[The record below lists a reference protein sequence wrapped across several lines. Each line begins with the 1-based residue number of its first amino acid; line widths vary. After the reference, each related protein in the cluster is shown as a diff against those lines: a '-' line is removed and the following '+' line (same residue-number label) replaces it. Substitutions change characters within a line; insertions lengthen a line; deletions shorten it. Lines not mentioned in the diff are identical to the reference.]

1 MSDIQKFTC
10 NICTRQFSR
19 KYNLK
24 IHIRSKHDH
33 SDLNFSCY
41 LCRKN
46 FKNQA
51 TYLDHIDQ
59 HKEGLSFVLY
69 KKAFDKTIII
79 YRKKLKDYFAL
90 NQIMNELEDI
100 QSLFQAQLL
109 QYPKFK
115 INILIQVEYILKGND
130 NKTIEKEIF
139 NIRSSNFIIS
149 KIIFKI
155 IKKIVKK
162 VISKHLIEIIEKEK
176 EMNLS
181 RSGWI
186 SNKLILIDITFHK
199 INLLI

>member
-10 NICTRQFSR
+10 NICTRKFSR

-149 KIIFKI
+149 KIISKQI
-155 IKKIVKK
+155 MKK
-162 VISKHLIEIIEKEK
+162 VISKHLLEILDKEK
-176 EMNLS
+176 DMNLS

-199 INLLI
+199 INLLL

>member
-10 NICTRQFSR
+10 NICTRKFSR

-149 KIIFKI
+149 KIIS
-155 IKKIVKK
+155 KKIMKK

-199 INLLI
+199 INLLL

>member
-10 NICTRQFSR
+10 NICTRKFSR

-149 KIIFKI
+149 KIIS
-155 IKKIVKK
+155 KKIMKK

-199 INLLI
+199 LNLLV

>member
-10 NICTRQFSR
+10 NICTRKFSR

-46 FKNQA
+46 LKNQA

-149 KIIFKI
+149 KIIS
-155 IKKIVKK
+155 KKIMKK

>member
-10 NICTRQFSR
+10 NICTRKFSR

-90 NQIMNELEDI
+90 NQIMNELEHI

-149 KIIFKI
+149 KIIS
-155 IKKIVKK
+155 KKIMKK

-199 INLLI
+199 INLLV

>member
-10 NICTRQFSR
+10 NICTRKFSR

-149 KIIFKI
+149 KIISKQI
-155 IKKIVKK
+155 MKK
-162 VISKHLIEIIEKEK
+162 VISKHLLEILDKEK

>member
-149 KIIFKI
+149 KIIS
-155 IKKIVKK
+155 KKIMKK

-199 INLLI
+199 INLLL

>member
-109 QYPKFK
+109 QYTKFK

-149 KIIFKI
+149 KIIS
-155 IKKIVKK
+155 KKIMKK

>member
-149 KIIFKI
+149 KIISTQI
-155 IKKIVKK
+155 MKK

>member
-149 KIIFKI
+149 KIIS
-155 IKKIVKK
+155 KKIMKK

>member
-10 NICTRQFSR
+10 NICTRKFSR

-149 KIIFKI
+149 KIIS
-155 IKKIVKK
+155 KKIMKK

-199 INLLI
+199 FNLLL

>member
-1 MSDIQKFTC
+1 
-10 NICTRQFSR
+10 
-19 KYNLK
+19 
-24 IHIRSKHDH
+24 
-33 SDLNFSCY
+33 
-41 LCRKN
+41 
-46 FKNQA
+46 
-51 TYLDHIDQ
+51 
-59 HKEGLSFVLY
+59 
-69 KKAFDKTIII
+69 
-79 YRKKLKDYFAL
+79 
-90 NQIMNELEDI
+90 MNELEDI
-100 QSLFQAQLL
+100 QSLFTVQLL

-149 KIIFKI
+149 KIIS
-155 IKKIVKK
+155 KKIMKK

-186 SNKLILIDITFHK
+186 SNKLILIDIIFHK

>member
-10 NICTRQFSR
+10 NICTRKFSR

-149 KIIFKI
+149 KIISKQI
-155 IKKIVKK
+155 MKK
-162 VISKHLIEIIEKEK
+162 VISKHLLEILDKEID
-176 EMNLS
+176 MNLS

>member
-1 MSDIQKFTC
+1 MTDIYKFTC
-10 NICTRQFSR
+10 NICTRTFSR
-19 KYNLK
+19 KYNVK

-90 NQIMNELEDI
+90 NQIMNDLEDI
-100 QSLFQAQLL
+100 QSLFQARLL

-149 KIIFKI
+149 KIIS
-155 IKKIVKK
+155 KKIMKK

>member
-10 NICTRQFSR
+10 NICTRKFSR

-115 INILIQVEYILKGND
+115 INILIPVEYILKGND

-139 NIRSSNFIIS
+139 NIRSSNFIMS
-149 KIIFKI
+149 KIMS
-155 IKKIVKK
+155 KKIMKK

-199 INLLI
+199 INLLL

>member
-10 NICTRQFSR
+10 NICTRKFSR

-139 NIRSSNFIIS
+139 NIRSSNFIMS
-149 KIIFKI
+149 KIIS
-155 IKKIVKK
+155 KKIMKK

>member
-10 NICTRQFSR
+10 NICTRKFSR

-149 KIIFKI
+149 KILSKQIM
-155 IKKIVKK
+155 KK
-162 VISKHLIEIIEKEK
+162 VISKHLLELLEKEK
-176 EMNLS
+176 DMNLS

-199 INLLI
+199 INLLV

>member
-10 NICTRQFSR
+10 NICTRKFSR

-90 NQIMNELEDI
+90 NQIMNDLEDI
-100 QSLFQAQLL
+100 QSLFQARLL

-149 KIIFKI
+149 KIIS
-155 IKKIVKK
+155 KKIMKK

>member
-100 QSLFQAQLL
+100 QSLFTVQLL

-149 KIIFKI
+149 KIIS
-155 IKKIVKK
+155 KKIMKK

>member
-10 NICTRQFSR
+10 NICTRKFSR

-139 NIRSSNFIIS
+139 NIRSSNFIMS
-149 KIIFKI
+149 KIMS
-155 IKKIVKK
+155 KKIMKK

-199 INLLI
+199 INLLL

>member
-100 QSLFQAQLL
+100 QSLFTVQLL
-109 QYPKFK
+109 HYPKFK
-115 INILIQVEYILKGND
+115 INSLIEVEYILKGND

-149 KIIFKI
+149 KIIS
-155 IKKIVKK
+155 KKIMKK

>member
-10 NICTRQFSR
+10 NICTRKFSR

-139 NIRSSNFIIS
+139 NIRSSNFIMS
-149 KIIFKI
+149 KIIS
-155 IKKIVKK
+155 KKNMKK

-199 INLLI
+199 INLLL

>member
-10 NICTRQFSR
+10 NICTRKFSR

-46 FKNQA
+46 FKNQE

-149 KIIFKI
+149 KIISKQI
-155 IKKIVKK
+155 MKK

-176 EMNLS
+176 EMNLA

>member
-10 NICTRQFSR
+10 NICTRKCSR

-149 KIIFKI
+149 KIIS
-155 IKKIVKK
+155 KKIMKK

-181 RSGWI
+181 RSGLI

-199 INLLI
+199 INFLV

>member
-10 NICTRQFSR
+10 NICTRKFSR

-139 NIRSSNFIIS
+139 NIRSSNFIMS
-149 KIIFKI
+149 KIIS
-155 IKKIVKK
+155 KKIMKK

-199 INLLI
+199 INLLV

>member
-10 NICTRQFSR
+10 NICTRKFSR

-149 KIIFKI
+149 KIIS
-155 IKKIVKK
+155 KKIMKK

>member
-10 NICTRQFSR
+10 NICTRKFSR

-139 NIRSSNFIIS
+139 NIRSSNFIMS
-149 KIIFKI
+149 KIMS
-155 IKKIVKK
+155 KKIMKK

-199 INLLI
+199 IDLLL

>member
-10 NICTRQFSR
+10 NICTRKFSR

-59 HKEGLSFVLY
+59 HKKGLSFVLY

-149 KIIFKI
+149 KIIS
-155 IKKIVKK
+155 KKIMKK

-199 INLLI
+199 INLLV

>member
-10 NICTRQFSR
+10 NIRTRTFSR

-149 KIIFKI
+149 KIISKQI
-155 IKKIVKK
+155 MKK

-199 INLLI
+199 INLLV